1 MTGAP
6 EHTPA
11 ACEPS
16 PLAARRAREVAAR
29 FGAAAA
35 RMAGLPICNP
45 ALRVEAIGFREW
57 DGCVVGVLVAP
68 WTVSLLVLSG
78 AAGPL
83 APLRTGTFEERT
95 FPSGAYPFVPAEDEE
110 LGAYRTCSL
119 LSPPAGIASQDD
131 ARAAALAAL
140 DALLAPPDAP
150 APRPAPRPALS
161 RRAFLFRG
169 RAPAPSAGD
178 AGGEAER

>member
-1 MTGAP
+1 VSAAP
-6 EHTPA
+6 EPTGL
-11 ACEPS
+11 EPS
-16 PLAARRAREVAAR
+16 HLAARRAREVEAR
-29 FGAAAA
+29 FAAAA
-35 RMAGLPICNP
+35 GRMAGLPICNP
-45 ALRVEAIGFREW
+45 ALRVEAVGFREW
-57 DGCVVGVLVAP
+57 DGGVVGVLVAP

-83 APLRTGTFEERT
+83 APLRAGTFEERT

-119 LSPPAGIASQDD
+119 LSPPAAIASQED

-140 DALLAPPDAP
+140 EALLAPSDGRPPPP
-150 APRPAPRPALS
+150 AARPALS

-169 RAPAPSAGD
+169 RAPAPSAGG
-178 AGGEAER
+178 AAEEAER